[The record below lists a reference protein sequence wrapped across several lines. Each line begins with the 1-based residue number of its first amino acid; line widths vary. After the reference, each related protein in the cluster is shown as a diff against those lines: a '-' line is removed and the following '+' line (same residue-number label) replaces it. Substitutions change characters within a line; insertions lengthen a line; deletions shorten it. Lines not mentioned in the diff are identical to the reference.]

1 MDGNEV
7 PNIRAASV
15 EDSDAIAKVHVT
27 SWQESYRRLIPQ
39 PVLDGLSV
47 PDRKT
52 AWRNIF
58 SDLGKYPVYV
68 AEKDG
73 RVIGFG
79 NGGTC
84 RSEALG
90 QEMEVYAIYL
100 LASAQ
105 HQGTGSKLLRTI
117 VSDFIAEGKRSAGLW
132 VMRDNT
138 IARRFYEK
146 FGARPVAEKIERR
159 QGYDRP
165 EVGYAW
171 PDISRAFGK

>member
-1 MDGNEV
+1 M
-7 PNIRAASV
+7 PNIRAARV
-15 EDSDAIAKVHVT
+15 EDSDAIAEVHVA
-27 SWQESYRRLIPQ
+27 SWQESYRDIIPQ

-47 PDRKT
+47 ADRKT
-52 AWRNIF
+52 AWLNIF
-58 SDLGKYPVYV
+58 SDLGRYPVYV
-68 AEKDG
+68 AEEEG

-100 LASAQ
+100 RAGAQ
-105 HQGTGSKLLRTI
+105 HQGIGSQLLRII
-117 VSDFIAEGKRSAGLW
+117 VSDFIGDGKRSVGLW
-132 VMRDNT
+132 VMRDNA

-171 PDISRAFGK
+171 PDIGRAFGKKV